1 MHTQWKSPGS
11 TLWLDYSAVAFM
23 IKVYSSAVNMKSV
36 SYGVAIKKSSLAAPS
51 GIHLDSKI
59 LQRHLITKAITSH
72 VLKIVCI

>member
-23 IKVYSSAVNMKSV
+23 IKVYSSSVNMKSV

-51 GIHLDSKI
+51 GVHLDSKI

-72 VLKIVCI
+72 VLKIV